1 MLAVHMPV
9 AARDNGVRLRD
20 GLVLF
25 VLQVLCAIPLLPLKE
40 KGFPLA
46 GILGAFL
53 WGYLTKRRRPEVF
66 RADRVVYGRW
76 IWGRAP
82 LRLLKA
88 PLFATI
94 CAILPYGYLTL
105 RQGFDWSAGILHP
118 VAVKDPSWF
127 IFGAGLLGAL
137 LLAGH
142 LVLGV
147 VGVRAAFLI
156 FGIMPEDAGKTT
168 DGKGIQW

>member
-1 MLAVHMPV
+1 MPV
-9 AARDNGVRLRD
+9 AARDNRVRFRD
-20 GLVLF
+20 GVILF
-25 VLQVLCAIPLLPLKE
+25 VFQVLCAIPLLPLKE
-40 KGFPLA
+40 KSFPLA

-53 WGYLTKRRRPEVF
+53 WGFLTKRRRPEVF
-66 RADRVVYGRW
+66 RADRVVYVHR

-88 PLFATI
+88 PLFATV
-94 CAILPYGYLTL
+94 CATLPYAFFSL
-105 RQGFDWSAGILHP
+105 RQGFDFSAGILNP

-127 IFGAGLLGAL
+127 IFGAGALGAI

-147 VGVRAAFLI
+147 VGVRAAFLM
-156 FGIMPEDAGKTT
+156 FGIMPADAGQTS
-168 DGKGIQW
+168 DGE